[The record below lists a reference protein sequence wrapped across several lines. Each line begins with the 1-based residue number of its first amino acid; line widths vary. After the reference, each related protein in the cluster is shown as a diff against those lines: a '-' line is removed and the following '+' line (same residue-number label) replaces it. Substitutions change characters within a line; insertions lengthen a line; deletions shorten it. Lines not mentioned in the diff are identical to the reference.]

1 MYEQRLFQEKLNWP
15 IKTIKRLE
23 DELDKYKNL
32 WLNLT
37 PKIEKSIQEVDQY
50 YLVNDQLM
58 RITDRYSNFKLKAQK
73 KYVEMC

>member
-1 MYEQRLFQEKLNWP
+1 M
-15 IKTIKRLE
+15 KTIKRLE
-23 DELDKYKNL
+23 DELDYYKTNWFNL
-32 WLNLT
+32 H
-37 PKIEKSIQEVDQY
+37 PKLEKSIQEVDQY

>member
-32 WLNLT
+32 WLSLT
-37 PKIEKSIQEVDQY
+37 PKIEKSIQEVDQ
-50 YLVNDQLM
+50 LM
-58 RITDRYSNFKLKAQK
+58 TVTDLYSNFKLKAQK